1 MLLPFKNKTWYQF
14 FVREFWRH
22 PRRLTALKVVIAMF
36 ILVTPF
42 MIADLPY
49 FAVTLALGTVAGAL
63 AETNDHPKGRLKALA
78 TTIISFAIT
87 TISVSLLKPY
97 PILFGIGFISSTII
111 FVVIGGISERYR
123 GISYGAILIGIY
135 AMLGYEP
142 EYDWYV
148 QPLLLCSG
156 ALFYGIISIAL
167 LSRKPMRHLDEQ
179 LSLGFTALSKYLKVK
194 SKLFSI
200 NENQR
205 TEATNNLAII
215 NIEVVNALEKC
226 KEVINI
232 YSEEVKDQKVLLPY
246 LQRFMLLQSLH
257 ERAASSHE
265 NYETLHEKIEYK
277 ELLEGFA
284 ELFLQLSHAC
294 KLVAEHMLTG
304 QVYNHPVSLGWIVN
318 ALEFEIE
325 KIPEKDQQL
334 VVLLLHNLS
343 RSHESLKNLYRPEKS
358 TSIPRLGKDKRSIKE
373 RITDQLHFNHPRMR
387 YALRLSFCF
396 IIGYLLNYFFFPEK
410 GEWIMLTSLFVNQPT
425 YRETRQRLFERVL
438 GTISGVVVGIGIIQ
452 IIPTHGGQMLMMLL
466 SGYFF
471 FLYRQSNYSFA
482 VVFITTYVLFGN
494 NLSANRGIEVLLPR
508 VIDTIIGALLAFAAV
523 RILWPNWQY
532 KRIPTLI
539 SDALSK
545 NANYFNTIL
554 NEINNPDKGK
564 DDYEYRLAR
573 RLAHKADNELTLAW
587 RSMRVE
593 PQKKRKSMDHA
604 FTLTY
609 LNHALLSYLSSLGAQ
624 RDTIIIKQEIFDPI
638 AHQITDT
645 LSEAGQRIYDDN
657 NVIEVNSLKPMLV
670 DLKDKI
676 TNQRNSDDR
685 SQLRLLYNIGG
696 VSNKILN
703 QTLQNKITK
712 PTG

>member
-1 MLLPFKNKTWYQF
+1 MPLPFKNKAWYQF
-14 FVREFWRH
+14 FVKEFWRH

-36 ILVTPF
+36 IVVTPF
-42 MIADLPY
+42 MIAGLPY
-49 FAVTLALGTVAGAL
+49 YAVTLALGTVAGAL
-63 AETNDHPKGRLKALA
+63 AETDDHPRGRIKALA

-87 TISVSLLKPY
+87 TCSVSLLKPY
-97 PILFGIGFISSTII
+97 PILFGIGFIASTIG
-111 FVVIGGISERYR
+111 FVVLGGISERYR

-135 AMLGYEP
+135 AMLGYIP
-142 EYDWYV
+142 TYDWYV
-148 QPLLLCSG
+148 QPALLCSG
-156 ALFYGIISIAL
+156 ALFYGITSLVL

-179 LSLGFTALSKYLKVK
+179 LALGFTALSKYLDEK
-194 SKLFSI
+194 SKLFSGDGSH
-200 NENQR
+200 QPVH
-205 TEATNNLAII
+205 NNDLALK

-226 KEVINI
+226 KEIINI
-232 YSEEVKDQKVLLPY
+232 YNEEVKDPQILLPY

-265 NYETLHEKIEYK
+265 NYETLHQKIEYK

-284 ELFLQLSHAC
+284 ELFKQLSYAC
-294 KLVAEHMLTG
+294 KLVAEHMLTA
-304 QVYNHPVSLGWIVN
+304 QVYNHPVSIGWIVN

-343 RSHESLKNLYRPEKS
+343 RSNESLKNLYRPEKS
-358 TSIPRLGKDKRSIKE
+358 TSIPRLGKDVRTTKE
-373 RITDQLHFNHPRMR
+373 RITDQLSFNHPRMR

-396 IIGYLLNYFFFPEK
+396 LVGYLLNIFFFPEK
-410 GEWIMLTSLFVNQPT
+410 GEWIVLTTLFVNQPT
-425 YRETRQRLFERVL
+425 YRETRQRLVQRVL
-438 GTISGVVVGIGIIQ
+438 GTISGVIIGIGIIQ
-452 IIPTHGGQMLMMLL
+452 IIPTPSGQMLFMLL

-471 FLYRQSNYSFA
+471 FLYLRSNYSFA
-482 VVFITTYVLFGN
+482 VVFITTYVLFAN
-494 NLSANRGIEVLLPR
+494 NLSANSGIEVLLPR
-508 VIDTIIGALLAFAAV
+508 VIDTIIGAILAFMTV

-532 KRIPTLI
+532 KRIPKLV
-539 SDALSK
+539 SDALFS

-554 NEINNPDKGK
+554 KEIQNNNKDQ

-587 RSMRVE
+587 RTMRVE
-593 PQKKRKSMDHA
+593 PSNKRKSMDYA

-609 LNHALLSYLSSLGAQ
+609 LNHALLSYLSALGAQ

-638 AHQITDT
+638 ANQITNS
-645 LSEAGQRIYDDN
+645 LERAGKLVFN
-657 NVIEVNSLKPMLV
+657 NEDKIEENSLKPLLV
-670 DLKDKI
+670 ELKDKI
-676 TNQRNSDDR
+676 TNQRNSEDR

-703 QTLQNKITK
+703 QTIADKK
-712 PTG
+712 A